1 MKKCVSIIMSIF
13 YFLSAIE
20 SLINFNDINSF
31 PTHNISF
38 GIFYVKLVIENGE
51 VPENISNG
59 VLFVL
64 LTLIFGALITLTLA
78 TTYKSNKLKK
88 YAIIILFFMLLT
100 NLFTWIFH
108 GLAETGYI
116 WVLLVA
122 VNILLIILT
131 VFISKKGETV
141 IS

>member
-20 SLINFNDINSF
+20 SIVNFNDINSF

-51 VPENISNG
+51 VSENISNA
-59 VLFVL
+59 L
-64 LTLIFGALITLTLA
+64 LLILLILIFGSLIALTYA
-78 TTYKSNKLKK
+78 TTFINGKLKILG
-88 YAIIILFFMLLT
+88 IIILSVMLLA

-116 WVLLVA
+116 WLILVA
-122 VNILLIILT
+122 VNILLIVLT
-131 VFISKKGETV
+131 VFISKKER
-141 IS
+141 

>member
-20 SLINFNDINSF
+20 SLVNFNDINSF

-51 VPENISNG
+51 VSENISNA
-59 VLFVL
+59 L
-64 LTLIFGALITLTLA
+64 LLILLILIFGSLIALTYA
-78 TTYKSNKLKK
+78 TTFINGKLKILG
-88 YAIIILFFMLLT
+88 IIILSVMLLA

-116 WVLLVA
+116 WLILVA
-122 VNILLIILT
+122 VNILLIVLT
-131 VFISKKGETV
+131 VFISKKER
-141 IS
+141 

>member
-51 VPENISNG
+51 VSENISNA
-59 VLFVL
+59 L
-64 LTLIFGALITLTLA
+64 LLILLILIFGSLIALTY
-78 TTYKSNKLKK
+78 TTTFINGKLKFIG
-88 YAIIILFFMLLT
+88 IIILSVMLLA

-108 GLAETGYI
+108 GLAETGYK
-116 WVLLVA
+116 WLFLVG
-122 VNILLIILT
+122 VNIILIIT
-131 VFISKKGETV
+131 TFFISKKGK
-141 IS
+141 

>member
-20 SLINFNDINSF
+20 SIVNFNDINSF

-51 VPENISNG
+51 VSENISNA
-59 VLFVL
+59 L
-64 LTLIFGALITLTLA
+64 LLILLILIFGSLIALTYA
-78 TTYKSNKLKK
+78 TTFINGKLKILG
-88 YAIIILFFMLLT
+88 IIILSVMLLA

-116 WVLLVA
+116 WLFLVA
-122 VNILLIILT
+122 VNIILIILT
-131 VFISKKGETV
+131 FFISKKEK
-141 IS
+141 